1 MFKLATD
8 PPAFPCTQPSNP
20 PKILLLNVT
29 GKIEEK
35 KTMNVSQIIVVTLL
49 EERKQ
54 KKSNY
59 DKTTTIDIWELY
71 LSDNLLLMTTS
82 QNGCFLLCM

>member
-1 MFKLATD
+1 MCQEKL
-8 PPAFPCTQPSNP
+8 
-20 PKILLLNVT
+20 K
-29 GKIEEK
+29 K

-54 KKSNY
+54 KKIM
-59 DKTTTIDIWELY
+59 TIDIWELY

-82 QNGCFLLCM
+82 

>member
-1 MFKLATD
+1 
-8 PPAFPCTQPSNP
+8 
-20 PKILLLNVT
+20 
-29 GKIEEK
+29 
-35 KTMNVSQIIVVTLL
+35 MNVSQIIVVTLL

-54 KKSNY
+54 KNNNY

-82 QNGCFLLCM
+82 

>member
-1 MFKLATD
+1 
-8 PPAFPCTQPSNP
+8 
-20 PKILLLNVT
+20 VT

-54 KKSNY
+54 KNNNY

-82 QNGCFLLCM
+82 